1 MININEKINE
11 ELKISKSFIL
21 NMQEIDYD
29 KLIKFLQ
36 DMKEK
41 DEKFIQI
48 DVKSS
53 PREWCCYSKGGESNA
68 KKYNKTILNK

>member
-1 MININEKINE
+1 MKKINDKINE
-11 ELKISKSFIL
+11 ELRISKSFIL

-41 DEKFIQI
+41 DEKLIQI
-48 DVKSS
+48 AVYSS
-53 PREWCCYSKGGESNA
+53 PREWCGYSKNGESNA
-68 KKYNKTILNK
+68 KLYNKTILSK